1 MRNINEIIIHCSATY
16 DNQDIHAIDINRMH
30 IARGFD
36 KIGYHFFIRL
46 DGTIEQGRKI
56 DEIGAHCYGYNRN
69 SIGICYAGGLK
80 KVNGKTINADTRTP
94 EQTRSL
100 YQLVK
105 ILLYIYPDIDNV
117 CGHNDYSNKS
127 CPCFNVHDEFDLF
140 LKQVREMQRQF
151 DKP

>member
-16 DNQDIHAIDINRMH
+16 DNQDVHAIDINRMH

-94 EQTRSL
+94 DQTRSL

-105 ILLYIYPDIDNV
+105 ILLYLYPAIDNI
-117 CGHNDYSNKS
+117 CGHNDYSNKA

-140 LKQVREMQRQF
+140 LKQVRSMQQQF

>member
-16 DNQDIHAIDINRMH
+16 DNQDVHAIDINRMH

-80 KVNGKTINADTRTP
+80 KVNGKTVNADTRTP
-94 EQTRSL
+94 DQTRSL

-105 ILLYIYPDIDNV
+105 ILLYLYPAIDNI
-117 CGHNDYSNKS
+117 CGHNDYSNKA

-140 LKQVREMQRQF
+140 LKQVRSMQQQF